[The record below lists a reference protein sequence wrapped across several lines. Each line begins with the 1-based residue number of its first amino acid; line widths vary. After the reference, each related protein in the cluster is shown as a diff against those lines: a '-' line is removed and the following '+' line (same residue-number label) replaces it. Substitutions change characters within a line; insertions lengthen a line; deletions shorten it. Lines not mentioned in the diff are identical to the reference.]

1 MSYKTIVFFII
12 IIWGLPAMQLRS
24 QFRKMIYNTNDWKI
38 NIKPVF
44 VKEFKALFSN
54 ASITDPKEVRI
65 RNRYRFYLLV
75 YLALII
81 WYKMIP

>member
-1 MSYKTIVFFII
+1 MV
-12 IIWGLPAMQLRS
+12 
-24 QFRKMIYNTNDWKI
+24 YNTNDWKI

-54 ASITDPKEVRI
+54 ALITDPEEVRI

>member
-12 IIWGLPAMQLRS
+12 IVWGLPAMQLRS
-24 QFRKMIYNTNDWKI
+24 QFRKMVYNTNDWKI

-54 ASITDPKEVRI
+54 ALLAETKEVSI

-75 YLALII
+75 YLVLII
-81 WYKMIP
+81 CYKMIP

>member
-1 MSYKTIVFFII
+1 
-12 IIWGLPAMQLRS
+12 
-24 QFRKMIYNTNDWKI
+24 MIYNTNDWKI

-54 ASITDPKEVRI
+54 ASISDPKEVQI

>member
-1 MSYKTIVFFII
+1 MSCKTIVFIII

-24 QFRKMIYNTNDWKI
+24 QFRKMVYNTNDWKI
-38 NIKPVF
+38 NVKPVF

-54 ASITDPKEVRI
+54 ASITDPEEVRI
-65 RNRYRFYLLV
+65 RNRYRFYLIV

>member
-12 IIWGLPAMQLRS
+12 IIWGLPAMQFRS

-54 ASITDPKEVRI
+54 ASITDPKEVQI

>member
-1 MSYKTIVFFII
+1 MSYKTIVFIVI
-12 IIWGLPAMQLRS
+12 IIWGLPAMKLRS
-24 QFRKMIYNTNDWKI
+24 QFRKMVYNTNDWKI
-38 NIKPVF
+38 NVKPVF
-44 VKEFKALFSN
+44 VKEFRALFSN
-54 ASITDPKEVRI
+54 ASITDPEEVRI

>member
-1 MSYKTIVFFII
+1 MSYKAIVFLII
-12 IIWGLPAMQLRS
+12 IVWGLPAMQLRS
-24 QFRKMIYNTNDWKI
+24 QFRKIVYNTNDWKI

-54 ASITDPKEVRI
+54 ALITDPKEVRI

-75 YLALII
+75 YLILII

>member
-12 IIWGLPAMQLRS
+12 IVWGLPAMQLRS
-24 QFRKMIYNTNDWKI
+24 QFRKMVYNTNDWKI

-54 ASITDPKEVRI
+54 ALLTEPKEVRI

-75 YLALII
+75 YLVLII
-81 WYKMIP
+81 WYNMIP

>member
-54 ASITDPKEVRI
+54 ALITDPKEVRI

>member
-54 ASITDPKEVRI
+54 ALITDPKEVLI